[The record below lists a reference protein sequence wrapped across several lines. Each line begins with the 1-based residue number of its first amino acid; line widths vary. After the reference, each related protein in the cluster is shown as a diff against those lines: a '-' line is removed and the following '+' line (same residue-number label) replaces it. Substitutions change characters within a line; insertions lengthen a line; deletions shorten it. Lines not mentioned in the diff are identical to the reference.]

1 MTKNS
6 HRPAPWYSVLL
17 LTSCI
22 SMARFSLFSHSAV
35 SDSATPG
42 TAARQVPLSF
52 TICWS
57 LLKLMSIETVMP
69 SSHLI
74 LWGPL
79 RLLSSIFPSIRNQC
93 VRADSVSYR
102 TL

>member
-6 HRPAPWYSVLL
+6 HRPAPWHSVLL

-22 SMARFSLFSHSAV
+22 SMARLSLFSHSVV
-35 SDSATPG
+35 SDSATPW

-57 LLKLMSIETVMP
+57 LLKLMSIESVMP

-79 RLLSSIFPSIRNQC
+79 HLLSSIFPSIRNQC
-93 VRADSVSYR
+93 VRVDSVSYP